1 MSERARKR
9 AERADRRAARAA
21 EDKPA
26 TGLSLPEAEP
36 AVVRGI
42 VVGLALL
49 ASLGIGWAADVD
61 ADTITLWALV
71 VGPLVPVLQALWTR
85 YGVTANAKVVARVS
99 TSTGTV
105 VAGDAALVPTGREL
119 VLTGEELAGAP
130 VLQDVTVRPD
140 LVQQQ

>member
-1 MSERARKR
+1 MSSDRARRRDR
-9 AERADRRAARAA
+9 AERKAARAA

-26 TGLSLPEAEP
+26 TGLALPEAEP

-49 ASLGIGWAADVD
+49 ASLGISWAADVD

-71 VGPLVPVLQALWTR
+71 VGPLIPVAQALWTR

-105 VAGDAALVPTGREL
+105 VAGDAAAEPTGEQL
-119 VLTGEELAGAP
+119 PVASPAAGAP
-130 VLQDVTVRPD
+130 AGVAVTVRPE
-140 LVQQQ
+140 LVQ